1 MGADFIYAMADTTK
15 PLVHWLNILGEFD
28 DGQMAEFLGTAG
40 MEWVFDDFF
49 EDGVEDSVT
58 YQKCAERIQEALHI
72 TYNGTRETGVA
83 LIDGKRWTLTGG
95 MSWGDTPTEVFDDV
109 AIADAF
115 ISFVSEREGV
125 T

>member
-15 PLVHWLNILGEFD
+15 PLVHWLDTLGEFD
-28 DGQMAEFLGTAG
+28 DGQMEEFLGTSG

-49 EDGVEDSVT
+49 EGDDHVA

-72 TYNGTRETGVA
+72 TYNGSRETGVA

-95 MSWGDTPTEVFDDV
+95 VSWGDPPTEVFDDI